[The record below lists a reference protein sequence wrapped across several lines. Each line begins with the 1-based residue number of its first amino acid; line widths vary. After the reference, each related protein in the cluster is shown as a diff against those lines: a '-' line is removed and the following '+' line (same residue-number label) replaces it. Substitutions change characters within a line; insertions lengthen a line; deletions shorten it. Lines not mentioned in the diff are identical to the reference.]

1 MAHSGLKLPCV
12 CLISGAVPSSRA
24 GTEDGSEEWG
34 YIPVRPGASMFYWF
48 YRTTHPDGYLNR
60 PILFWLQGGPGVP
73 GCGVGNFLMLGPL
86 DENLQTRESTWI
98 QTVNLLLVDYPGD
111 TGFSIVTNSSASPHT
126 MEEVCTDLTSMLQVF
141 MEEHA
146 ELQNNPLFIA
156 GQSYGGRT
164 AAALPY
170 YLLRAIETG
179 DLHCNLKGTAIGN
192 GYTSPP
198 DILVNLAP
206 MAYQMS
212 LIDDVQY
219 EQANEYA
226 WAAYF
231 EAENGNWTGYY
242 QYQSKM
248 WETNIGTNVY
258 PYNVLVHPP
267 TSIYSTN
274 IDDFMNGPIKEKL
287 GIIPD
292 DKQYAPYGR
301 AGVSLDDFDLPVWHL
316 VDEVLKTSDVDVIV
330 YSGQFDWIC
339 NTAGALRWMEKL
351 TWDGREDFEKA
362 ERKLL
367 TNPVTDVAE
376 MFVKSQGQLKMY
388 WVLNSGHVVPN
399 DVPDT
404 AMRML
409 NRILDDID

>member
-1 MAHSGLKLPCV
+1 
-12 CLISGAVPSSRA
+12 
-24 GTEDGSEEWG
+24 
-34 YIPVRPGASMFYWF
+34 
-48 YRTTHPDGYLNR
+48 
-60 PILFWLQGGPGVP
+60 
-73 GCGVGNFLMLGPL
+73 
-86 DENLQTRESTWI
+86 
-98 QTVNLLLVDYPGD
+98 
-111 TGFSIVTNSSASPHT
+111 

-409 NRILDDID
+409 NRILDDIDWAEYWSGLISEKCKSICESMSLKQKFDCQKHSLFKNMESEIFWFLHCIQAILHPFLVLYSWADKNGVRSDLNTGFLTHSAKRWE